1 MAIEIDNLD
10 YPVHIGEDSPQQ
22 ADVSH
27 DADTAEVDE
36 LRLEVEQA
44 RNHGSSW
51 LAQEENLGRV
61 SNEIHT
67 GIGNARRMNAIGK
80 FADADALEQH
90 PDFFIDYRYLVSP
103 RSAATGMMA
112 DTAVREQLFH
122 LAATAS
128 EIISTL
134 PSKPI
139 EANIKQLGN
148 ALEMPVASIKQKFGK
163 DGTEK
168 FVQTVGY
175 LGRFLHH
182 RFANHVCDTLNQ
194 HIMIA
199 ARTARASSRGQATPD
214 IITPADFQ
222 LDILRDLTQHP
233 ALSILGAARLP
244 FGSEEVRTRKAAR
257 LLSALGNNG
266 KPEKVHDS
274 RLWTLL
280 PKDKEHDGYYTRD
293 NIAARLYAYTLNEI
307 NPYYDEIRQ
316 KHPEKV
322 PGFDVAAAIQEF
334 GITPDMV
341 SSVLAQQMDKKF
353 RTSLEAAAEFIHQQE
368 MLALMVKTTNER
380 YNEFG
385 KPKNSYAINGSF
397 SGRAV
402 AAANGWGFASLAYAT
417 RRVRNFTDRW
427 NHNVLQNTETM
438 HQSMMIGKHEG
449 SLAQFVGAQLTDF
462 VGGKVA
468 NYHSTTPKIPT
479 RDWGGQDLEQIALD
493 FGYFSVTTGVA
504 LTRNKQHETPTLDKE
519 QITHHIV
526 NSATNMAAALGI
538 PQENLGKLT
547 VPSLGM
553 PLAFAYARDSLQGKL
568 GEYFQDANCVSFPSE
583 KLGGVGGTFSAVM
596 DYSLLVSAKEQG
608 VISESEYREADS
620 YFKKHYTTNH
630 ENLRQPRFFAMAVYA
645 LDTSKPDL
653 LDRLRQFSPAAVNL
667 SEHYREKLSVQ
678 TWEASKPV
686 SEVVEHQAARAQ
698 ALSELNAEKTWAK
711 TLKKM
716 DSAVQDLQSVL
727 GYWERNGE
735 LPVIA
740 GISNG
745 KQVSHDLNMIIRE
758 ALLFSHEP
766 VIREW
771 AQARELPM
779 LDNAHTGK
787 DVVLGN
793 PLTALQQHLESC
805 RADNPKWKLSAQE
818 MVGLHLATGIETL
831 TQTLTDWRSK
841 QEGHESGWKN
851 IHDAFVR
858 AGVEHNAQLGEI
870 QTQFLGHAATTEQ
883 AAWHER
889 LTQAYQN
896 FTSQHTDRDNIDSV
910 AVREHFLPEVARLAH
925 GYGANNP
932 HALAQQA
939 QQVADSTAENRG
951 KLAETLQHLTGL
963 SEYSGLVSLMS
974 HAAVQH
980 HALDGNLTPT
990 ATPAN
995 DYMRDAAALTKLLP
1009 LIEQALPDMVLDSR
1023 QVKLMAD
1030 FNANLAELDSKLD
1043 LARVNKPYWQHP
1055 NNVFMRVGEVAM
1067 AANLERLGLRDNNIS
1082 RGYEMLNHEDASV
1095 RSEAARYYPNVLTA
1109 QYLSRNFQ
1117 EMGQQLAG
1125 TSYDWAA
1132 HVREHGVVDY
1142 ATGVTGYGE
1151 KMVERSADVKEL
1163 VQADIAPPPPV
1174 RSLQNTQTKA
1184 EQSANTSD
1192 PGDNNQ
1198 LSLFEMF

>member
-1 MAIEIDNLD
+1 MVLNIDNID
-10 YPVHIGEDSPQQ
+10 YPIHMGQGKPPQ
-22 ADVSH
+22 ADATH
-27 DADTAEVDE
+27 NAPPANDADGGKVDE

-51 LAQEENLGRV
+51 QAQEENLGRV

-80 FADADALEQH
+80 FADADALDQH

-134 PSKPI
+134 PAKPI

-148 ALEMPVASIKQKFGK
+148 ALEMPVAKIKQKFGK
-163 DGTEK
+163 EGTEK

-182 RFANHVCDTLNQ
+182 RFADYVCDTLNK
-194 HIMIA
+194 HIVIA
-199 ARTARASSRGQATPD
+199 ARTARASSHGQAAPD

-222 LDILRDLTQHP
+222 LGILRDLTQHS

-257 LLSALGNNG
+257 LLSALGHNG
-266 KPEKVHDS
+266 ANEAHDS
-274 RLWTLL
+274 KLWTLL

-316 KHPEKV
+316 KHPEKA
-322 PGFDVAAAIQEF
+322 PGFDIAAAMQEF

-353 RTSLEAAAEFIHQQE
+353 RTSLEAAAEFIHQQA
-368 MLALMVKTTNER
+368 MIALMVKTTHER

-385 KPKNSYAINGSF
+385 KPQSSYAINNSF

-402 AAANGWGFASLAYAT
+402 AAANAWGFTSLAYAT
-417 RRVRNFTDRW
+417 KRVRNFTDRW
-427 NHNVLQNTETM
+427 NHNVLKNAETM
-438 HQSMMIGKHEG
+438 HQSMMAGKHEG

-504 LTRNKQHETPTLDKE
+504 LTRNKQHDTPTLDKE

-547 VPSLGM
+547 VPSLGT

-568 GEYFQDANCVSFPSE
+568 GEYFQEANCISFPSE

-653 LDRLRQFSPAAVNL
+653 LERLRQFSPAAVNL

-711 TLKKM
+711 ALKKM
-716 DSAVQDLQSVL
+716 DGAVQDLQSVL

-745 KQVSHDLNMIIRE
+745 KQVSHDLNMVIRE

-766 VIREW
+766 VIQAW
-771 AQARELPM
+771 AQARELPL

-787 DVVLGN
+787 DVVLDN

-805 RADNPKWKLSAQE
+805 RADNPKWKLSTQE
-818 MVGLHLATGIETL
+818 MVGLHLAAGIETL

-841 QEGHESGWKN
+841 QEGQESGWKN
-851 IHDAFVR
+851 VHDAFVQ
-858 AGVEHNAQLGEI
+858 AATEHNTRLGEI
-870 QTQFLGHAATTEQ
+870 QTQFLEHADATEQ
-883 AAWHER
+883 TVWREH
-889 LTQAYQN
+889 LTQAYQD
-896 FTSQHTDRDNIDSV
+896 FARQYADKDNIDSV
-910 AVREHFLPEVARLAH
+910 LVREHFLPEVARLAH

-932 HALAQQA
+932 HALAQQT

-963 SEYSGLVSLMS
+963 SEHSGLVSLMS

-1009 LIEQALPDMVLDSR
+1009 LIEQALPDIVLDSR

-1030 FNANLAELDSKLD
+1030 FNANLAEMDSKLD

-1055 NNVFMRVGEVAM
+1055 NNVFMR
-1067 AANLERLGLRDNNIS
+1067 
-1082 RGYEMLNHEDASV
+1082 
-1095 RSEAARYYPNVLTA
+1095 
-1109 QYLSRNFQ
+1109 
-1117 EMGQQLAG
+1117 
-1125 TSYDWAA
+1125 
-1132 HVREHGVVDY
+1132 
-1142 ATGVTGYGE
+1142 
-1151 KMVERSADVKEL
+1151 
-1163 VQADIAPPPPV
+1163 
-1174 RSLQNTQTKA
+1174 
-1184 EQSANTSD
+1184 
-1192 PGDNNQ
+1192 
-1198 LSLFEMF
+1198 